1 MDDPHWKVLLVGL
14 SQHRTLIE
22 KLSAEGHEVVSTDIF
37 ALAYLHIATSDYNV
51 IIVDADDDPVGAEV
65 FCKWIAEKRLEAKVI
80 QLTHWRQ
87 TAGNRQN
94 LEITKSSS
102 FSS

>member
-14 SQHRTLIE
+14 SQHRALIE
-22 KLSAEGHEVVSTDIF
+22 KLLAEGHEVEATDIF
-37 ALAYLHIATSDYNV
+37 AEAYLHIATSDYDMIV
-51 IIVDADDDPVGAEV
+51 VDADDDPTGTEV
-65 FCKWIAEKRLEAKVI
+65 FCKWIAEKRLEARVI

-87 TAGNRQN
+87 TAGNRHN
-94 LEITKSSS
+94 LEIRKSSS